1 MNKEIDS
8 RFRFTMPAAMTA
20 PVRSPAADAAE
31 MMRVK
36 ALVKREFAAQFRQ
49 QKDIYEKSLAEMR
62 EQAEKDMKH
71 MGYYTFDL
79 VFQALLITLI
89 DDFGFGT
96 KEYCEKAGRIRRLHD
111 KMQEYLG
118 EYTARY
124 DDHLSEGLTEQL
136 RQRGLEYRSLEMQ
149 HKEEWK

>member
-1 MNKEIDS
+1 MS
-8 RFRFTMPAAMTA
+8 RFTMPAAAAVPM
-20 PVRSPAADAAE
+20 RSPAADAAE
-31 MMRVK
+31 IMRVK
-36 ALVKREFAAQFRQ
+36 TLVKREFAAQFKAQ
-49 QKDIYEKSLAEMR
+49 EEVYEKALKEVR

-118 EYTARY
+118 EYTAWY
-124 DDHLSEGLTEQL
+124 DDYLSEGLTEQL
-136 RQRGLEYRSLEMQ
+136 RQRGLEYHSLESQ

>member
-1 MNKEIDS
+1 MSK
-8 RFRFTMPAAMTA
+8 FTMPSAVAVPM
-20 PVRSPAADAAE
+20 RSPAADAAE
-31 MMRVK
+31 IMRTK
-36 ALVKREFAAQFRQ
+36 ALVKREFAAQFKAQ
-49 QKDIYEKSLAEMR
+49 EEIHEKELIEVR

-79 VFQALLITLI
+79 VFQVLLITLI

-96 KEYCEKAGRIRRLHD
+96 KDYRDGSGRIRRLHD
-111 KMQEYLG
+111 KMQEHLG

-136 RQRGLEYRSLEMQ
+136 RQRGLEYHSLEMQ
-149 HKEEWK
+149 HKDEWR